1 MSDKQLTLESNF
13 FSYLEPGDVVLA
25 DRGFTI
31 ADDVAVHGAKLEIP
45 AFTRRKKQLIQRE
58 VELSKQLSMVR
69 IHVERIIGLLKNKYT
84 LLKGPI
90 PVNLLKHKS
99 DTDVAN
105 TDKILVVC
113 SALTNLRRVRTSTSI
128 RIESGLD

>member
-1 MSDKQLTLESNF
+1 MSDKQLTQESNF
-13 FSYLEPGDVVLA
+13 FCYLEPGDVVLA
-25 DRGFTI
+25 DRGFKI
-31 ADDVAVHGAKLEIP
+31 AEDVAVHGAKLEIP
-45 AFTRRKKQLIQRE
+45 AFMQGKKQLTQRE

-90 PVNLLKHKS
+90 PVNLLKHKG

-105 TDKILVVC
+105 IDKILVVC
-113 SALTNLRRVRTSTSI
+113 SALTNLHKAVV
-128 RIESGLD
+128 

>member
-1 MSDKQLTLESNF
+1 
-13 FSYLEPGDVVLA
+13 
-25 DRGFTI
+25 
-31 ADDVAVHGAKLEIP
+31 
-45 AFTRRKKQLIQRE
+45 
-58 VELSKQLSMVR
+58 MVC

-99 DTDVAN
+99 DTDIAN

-113 SALTNLRRVRTSTSI
+113 SALTNLYKAVV
-128 RIESGLD
+128 

>member
-1 MSDKQLTLESNF
+1 MMWQSMVQSWK
-13 FSYLEPGDVVLA
+13 YLPSH
-25 DRGFTI
+25 T
-31 ADDVAVHGAKLEIP
+31 
-45 AFTRRKKQLIQRE
+45 QRE

-113 SALTNLRRVRTSTSI
+113 SALTNLHKAVV
-128 RIESGLD
+128 

>member
-31 ADDVAVHGAKLEIP
+31 ADNVAVHGAKLEIP
-45 AFTRRKKQLIQRE
+45 AFTRGKKQLTQRE

-69 IHVERIIGLLKNKYT
+69 IHVERIIGLFKNKYT

-90 PVNLLKHKS
+90 PVNLLKQHKS

-105 TDKILVVC
+105 IDKILVVC
-113 SALTNLRRVRTSTSI
+113 SALTNLHKAVV
-128 RIESGLD
+128 

>member
-1 MSDKQLTLESNF
+1 MWQSMVQSWK
-13 FSYLEPGDVVLA
+13 YLPSH
-25 DRGFTI
+25 T
-31 ADDVAVHGAKLEIP
+31 
-45 AFTRRKKQLIQRE
+45 QRE

-69 IHVERIIGLLKNKYT
+69 THVERIIGLLKNKYT

-113 SALTNLRRVRTSTSI
+113 SALTNLHKAVV
-128 RIESGLD
+128 

>member
-13 FSYLEPGDVVLA
+13 FSYLEPDVVLA

-45 AFTRRKKQLIQRE
+45 AFTQRKKQLTQRE
-58 VELSKQLSMVR
+58 VELSKQLSMLR

-84 LLKGPI
+84 LLGCI

-99 DTDVAN
+99 DADIAN
-105 TDKILVVC
+105 INKILVVC
-113 SALTNLRRVRTSTSI
+113 SALTNLHKAVV
-128 RIESGLD
+128 

>member
-31 ADDVAVHGAKLEIP
+31 ADDVAVNGAKLEIP
-45 AFTRRKKQLIQRE
+45 AFTRGKKQLTQRE
-58 VELSKQLSMVR
+58 FELSKQLSMVR

-84 LLKGPI
+84 LKRTYTSKPTQTR
-90 PVNLLKHKS
+90 V
-99 DTDVAN
+99 
-105 TDKILVVC
+105 IL
-113 SALTNLRRVRTSTSI
+113 T
-128 RIESGLD
+128 